1 MADKKA
7 KKVNKNAKYVSKDII
22 VIAIVLIAIVAYI
35 VAECYSATHVD
46 VQTITAVQSTVYQT
60 LDKKALIIRDEHI
73 VEGDSSGVTVA
84 CLDDGEKVKV
94 GGNIAMVFA
103 SSDNAENYATAAD
116 LQKQLDYYINLESK
130 SAGTATDVEQID
142 SDVINDVNDYVRNAS
157 NYNISSAQNASL
169 DLNDKLTRRQMIIGQ
184 DIDFSKVKQNLEKK
198 LNSINLDSCKP
209 NGYISTKESGI
220 FSSYSDGCE
229 TAFDYKNIDKLDVKT
244 FDKYISQAQKAKK
257 TDSLGKLVT
266 DYEWYFA
273 CKVSADDVKNIDDG
287 DILNVALK
295 DSDKVI
301 ECEVISGATLDLG
314 VKESV
319 LILRSSEMDSEIAS
333 MRLEDIEIDLTNT
346 PDLRCLLQQFIL
358 TIRVKRWFIP
368 LLQIRLKAE
377 KGTLFI
383 QQRIM

>member
-84 CLDDGEKVKV
+84 CLNDGEKVKV

-157 NYNISSAQNASL
+157 NYNISSVQNASL
-169 DLNDKLTRRQMIIGQ
+169 DLNDKLTRRQ
-184 DIDFSKVKQNLEKK
+184 
-198 LNSINLDSCKP
+198 
-209 NGYISTKESGI
+209 
-220 FSSYSDGCE
+220 
-229 TAFDYKNIDKLDVKT
+229 
-244 FDKYISQAQKAKK
+244 
-257 TDSLGKLVT
+257 
-266 DYEWYFA
+266 
-273 CKVSADDVKNIDDG
+273 
-287 DILNVALK
+287 
-295 DSDKVI
+295 
-301 ECEVISGATLDLG
+301 
-314 VKESV
+314 
-319 LILRSSEMDSEIAS
+319 
-333 MRLEDIEIDLTNT
+333 
-346 PDLRCLLQQFIL
+346 
-358 TIRVKRWFIP
+358 
-368 LLQIRLKAE
+368 
-377 KGTLFI
+377 
-383 QQRIM
+383 